1 MIKNK
6 FKFKFDSKIKEGYY
20 SAVYFGKT
28 TKIVKECINSKQ
40 NCTMQFTFFG
50 DEPVKVCGIEESVQ
64 MLKTMLGPKDFRK
77 IKIFGV
83 NDGDV
88 VKPKTSVLLI
98 QGPYY
103 LFGIYENVID
113 GILARRSSVCNNCY
127 KLLQVIDTKK
137 VLFMADRTDDYL
149 VQKYDGYS
157 AYIGGIRNFVTPAS
171 AEYLKGIKDVTVSGT
186 IPHALIQQFNGNLS
200 SALKAYAKTFKND
213 KLVALIDYHN
223 DVENEIISL
232 AKSGIKKI
240 DFIRI
245 DTSKNIVDFSLQRR
259 IKNWKLNKKL
269 YGVNQYLVDIARKTL
284 DKCGYKNTKI
294 IVSSGLDVESIK
306 NFIKVNSPIDAY
318 GIGSSLITR
327 NVHFSADLVM
337 NDNKPESKYGRK
349 LFTNINKLNK
359 LN

>member
-6 FKFKFDSKIKEGYY
+6 FKFNFDSKIKSGYY
-20 SAVYFGKT
+20 SAVYFAKT
-28 TKIVKECINSKQ
+28 TKIVKKYINHKQ

-64 MLKTMLGPKDFRK
+64 LLETMLSQKDFKK

-83 NDGDV
+83 NDGDI
-88 VKPKTSVLLI
+88 VKPRTSVLLI

-127 KLLQVIDTKK
+127 KLLQIVDANK
-137 VLFMADRTDDYL
+137 VLFMADRTDDYSI
-149 VQKYDGYS
+149 QKYDGYS

-171 AEYLKGIKDVTVSGT
+171 VEYLKNFKDVNVSGT
-186 IPHALIQQFNGNLS
+186 IPHALIQQFNGNLA
-200 SALKAYAKTFKND
+200 SALNAYAKTFKND

-223 DVENEIISL
+223 DVENEIINLS
-232 AKSGIKKI
+232 KSGVKKI

-259 IKNWKLNKKL
+259 FKNWKLNKKM
-269 YGVNQYLVDIARKTL
+269 YGVNPYLVNIARKTL

-294 IVSSGLDVESIK
+294 IVSSGLNVDSIK
-306 NFIKVNSPIDAY
+306 KFIKAKSPIDSY
-318 GIGSSLITR
+318 GVGSSLIIK

-337 NDNKPESKYGRK
+337 NGNKPESKYGRK